1 MATTKR
7 TKKKPRNRRAA
18 EFWRWFRSGPAR
30 WKDPV
35 REALD
40 NQRMLEIIDAFEAR
54 FPEAKHPSYPAGILL
69 EFGEGPRGV
78 CRIVFS
84 LVFNRDDQ
92 SRRELAPLIDQIVD
106 AAPKLA
112 RWRFQAFA
120 DAVSWHDAYLP
131 RLALPGDVIKIDG
144 LSFVVLRS
152 RSLCVCMRHRIQKTR
167 RARFGSGWNE
177 SSRRGW
183 ASDGSSNVFPR
194 SRLRTPPVLP
204 ATRGRYASF
213 RSAEPI

>member
-7 TKKKPRNRRAA
+7 TKKKPKNRRAA
-18 EFWRWFRSGPAR
+18 EFWRWFRSGPAG

-131 RLALPGDVIKIDG
+131 RLALPGDDIKIDG
-144 LSFVVLRS
+144 LSFVVLRAKPL
-152 RSLCVCMRHRIQKTR
+152 SLRVYAPSYSEDKARAFRIGVERVLETGMGERWVLKR
-167 RARFGSGWNE
+167 LSSLEVADAAGAPRDAR
-177 SSRRGW
+177 
-183 ASDGSSNVFPR
+183 
-194 SRLRTPPVLP
+194 
-204 ATRGRYASF
+204 
-213 RSAEPI
+213 PIRELSER